1 MSRVSKLSRT
11 SAILVAA
18 GAASAAM
25 TTYNIYRARKVEREY
40 PPAGRFITVNG
51 IRLHYIER
59 GEGPPVVLLHGNMVT
74 AEDFDTS
81 GVLDLVAT
89 QHRVI
94 AFDRPGFGYSD
105 RPHGSPWG
113 AGAQADLLRD
123 ALVVLGIKRPIVL
136 GHSWGAAV
144 ALALALNHPD
154 AVGALVS
161 AVGLL
166 LSESARGRSVI
177 LARGDPNPRGSAAL
191 FDLASTRQTI
201 AAAAPQGNV
210 RASPRASQLHEGLCP
225 KHVGTPRA
233 DPRGESRRRRHD
245 SERHRVAA
253 PLSGIDTASCYHGGH
268 EGSRRR

>member
-1 MSRVSKLSRT
+1 
-11 SAILVAA
+11 
-18 GAASAAM
+18 M

-123 ALVVLGIKRPIVL
+123 ALVVLGIKRAIVL

-154 AVGALVS
+154 AVGGLV
-161 AVGLL
+161 L
-166 LSESARGRSVI
+166 LSGYYYPSLRADVLLSSPAAIPILGDLLRYSISPLLGRLLQPLV
-177 LARGDPNPRGSAAL
+177 LKGMFA
-191 FDLASTRQTI
+191 
-201 AAAAPQGNV
+201 
-210 RASPRASQLHEGLCP
+210 ASPRASQLHEGLCP
-225 KHVGTPRA
+225 KDVGTTRA

-253 PLSGIDTASCYHGGH
+253 PLSGIDTASCYHGGY
-268 EGSRRR
+268 EGPCRQ